1 MSGNGQFKIGIDT
14 GGTYTDAVVYCPTTE
29 TVVAKAKVPTTHGD
43 LDICL
48 TDALTEI
55 LASGAVPSEHICLVS
70 VSTTLATNA
79 LVEGGGRPAGL
90 VAIGLEET
98 VTARRGL
105 DHLLPANPIL
115 RVAGGHSPH
124 GLEMDS
130 LDLAPLNDWLL
141 LHDSGVEAYA
151 VVGSFSVRNPE
162 HEIITAEA
170 IAARTGKSVTLSH
183 ELSGQ
188 LDAPKRAVTAL
199 LNARLVPLIHQLVTA
214 VENSMV
220 GLKIACPLMVMRGD
234 GSLVSSDFVKAR
246 PIETILSGPAAS
258 ATGAAALNSIT
269 EGVVVDIGGTTTDV
283 ATITGGLPASAP
295 SGARI
300 GGHETMVNAVRVHT
314 EGIGGDSHI
323 QPTPL
328 DDKAI
333 SIGPRPVSY
342 THLTL
347 PTKA

>member
-1 MSGNGQFKIGIDT
+1 MVSTVAKSSSMSGNGQFKIGIDT
-14 GGTYTDAVVYCPTTE
+14 GGTYADAVVYCPTTE

-105 DHLLPANPIL
+105 NHLLPANPIL

-124 GLEMDS
+124 GLEIAT
-130 LDLAPLNDWLL
+130 LDLSVLDDWLL
-141 LHDSGVEAYA
+141 RHDPGVEAYA

-170 IAARTGKSVTLSH
+170 LS
-183 ELSGQ
+183 
-188 LDAPKRAVTAL
+188 
-199 LNARLVPLIHQLVTA
+199 LIH
-214 VENSMV
+214 
-220 GLKIACPLMVMRGD
+220 I
-234 GSLVSSDFVKAR
+234 
-246 PIETILSGPAAS
+246 
-258 ATGAAALNSIT
+258 
-269 EGVVVDIGGTTTDV
+269 
-283 ATITGGLPASAP
+283 
-295 SGARI
+295 
-300 GGHETMVNAVRVHT
+300 
-314 EGIGGDSHI
+314 
-323 QPTPL
+323 
-328 DDKAI
+328 
-333 SIGPRPVSY
+333 
-342 THLTL
+342 
-347 PTKA
+347 